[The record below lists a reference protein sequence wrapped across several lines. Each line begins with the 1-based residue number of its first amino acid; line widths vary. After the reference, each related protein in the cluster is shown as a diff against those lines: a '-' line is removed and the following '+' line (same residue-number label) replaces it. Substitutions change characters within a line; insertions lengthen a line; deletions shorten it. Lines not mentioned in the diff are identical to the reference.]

1 MKRYYNRLKL
11 CSKII
16 LLFTIMIAVTV
27 GIFAVILYKHFKRTV
42 SDSVINAIDSAVTA
56 NTNELQALLERME
69 MAIDLV
75 HANEIVYSG
84 NETDISPVCEMIIS
98 YYPEDT
104 NENIVM
110 LRKDYT
116 ANLKYFNDSC
126 FKACFG
132 ENTPYSAILFTD
144 ISWPI
149 HVFMPK
155 LEDFA
160 GRTGFSSSL
169 RVQEE
174 EWYQKA
180 SKLDGTGYW
189 FTESGTEGELCMAK
203 LLKYHY
209 VDRMGILQK
218 RNLGVLALSFPVS
231 EFFDYLDVNGLI
243 PGTDFFLMDEN
254 GEMVYSDGDEALF
267 DGMLAEMR
275 NAEVKE
281 AEEIVHEGEEY
292 RIYQRMLPL
301 GLRMAAIVPV
311 QGIRK
316 MTTDTIGII
325 GILGIVIVGI
335 AVFITIWIG
344 MIVVKPLKEFA
355 MYMESGSTEPF
366 PYDKTRTDELGTLY
380 KAFNNLMIQLKASMK
395 KERQAQFSA
404 LQAQINPHFIY
415 NTLNSVSCM
424 ALIEGEKQIAEVLGN
439 LANIMRYN
447 ISNFEEL
454 VTVAEEI
461 ENVRQ
466 YENIQRFRYRDSV
479 RFEYVV
485 APEVRN
491 LLVPKLIIQPLVEN
505 ALLHGTN
512 FREDDARVRVEVCM
526 GAEGV
531 RILVWDNGKE
541 ADTVMINN
549 YIEEKIQMSQKEKS
563 LGVRNVNERIA
574 VIFGKGAGLFFRKD
588 ENGYTIAEILIPAD
602 CTLRWKQYN
611 YEKNSSAS
619 EESQE
624 ETCGTGE

>member
-1 MKRYYNRLKL
+1 MKKYYNRLKL
-11 CSKII
+11 CFKII

-27 GIFAVILYKHFKRTV
+27 GIFAFILYEHFKRTV
-42 SDSVINAIDSAVTA
+42 KDSVISAIDSAITA
-56 NTNELQALLERME
+56 NTNELHALLERMD

-75 HANEIVYSG
+75 HANEIVYSADR
-84 NETDISPVCEMIIS
+84 NDISSICQMIVS

-104 NENIVM
+104 NDNIVM
-110 LRKDYT
+110 LKKDYT

-132 ENTPYSAILFTD
+132 ENTPYSAVLFTD
-144 ISWPI
+144 VSWPI

-155 LEDFA
+155 LDDFT

-169 RVQEE
+169 KVQEE
-174 EWYQKA
+174 EWYRKA
-180 SKLDGTGYW
+180 SELDGTCCW
-189 FTESGTEGELCMAK
+189 FTRDGTEGELCMVK

-209 VDRMGILQK
+209 MDRMGILQK
-218 RNLGVLALSFPVS
+218 RNLGVLALSFQVA
-231 EFFDYLDVNGLI
+231 EFFDYLDINGLI
-243 PGTDFFLMDEN
+243 PGTDFFLIDEA
-254 GEMVYSDGDEALF
+254 GEVVYSDGNEALL
-267 DGMLAEMR
+267 DSMMDEMQ
-275 NAEVKE
+275 NAGGKE
-281 AEEIVHEGEEY
+281 AEEIVYEGEEY
-292 RIYQRMLPL
+292 RVYQRMLPL

-335 AVFITIWIG
+335 AACITVWIG

-366 PYDKTRTDELGTLY
+366 PYDKTRTDELGALY
-380 KAFNNLMIQLKASMK
+380 KAFNNLMTQLKVSMK

-404 LQAQINPHFIY
+404 LQAQINPHFVY

-424 ALIEGEKQIAEVLGN
+424 ALMEGEKQIAEVLGN

-447 ISNFEEL
+447 ISEFEEL

-466 YENIQRFRYRDSV
+466 YESIQKFRYQGSV
-479 RFEYVV
+479 RFEYAV
-485 APEVRN
+485 ASEVQN

-505 ALLHGTN
+505 ALIHGTN
-512 FREDDARVRVEVCM
+512 FREDDAHVRVEVCM
-526 GAEGV
+526 EASGV

-541 ADTVMINN
+541 ADTDMINN
-549 YIEEKIQMSQKEKS
+549 YIEEKIQIPQKEKS

-574 VIFGKGAGLFFRKD
+574 MIFGKGARLFFRED
-588 ENGYTIAEILIPAD
+588 EEGCTIAEILIPAD
-602 CTLRWKQYN
+602 CVLHWKL
-611 YEKNSSAS
+611 
-619 EESQE
+619 
-624 ETCGTGE
+624 